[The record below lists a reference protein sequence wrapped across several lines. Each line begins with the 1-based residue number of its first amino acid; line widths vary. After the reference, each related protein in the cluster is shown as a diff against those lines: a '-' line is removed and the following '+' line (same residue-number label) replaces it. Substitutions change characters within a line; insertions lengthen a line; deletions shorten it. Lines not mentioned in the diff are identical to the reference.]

1 MSASF
6 IETSHLD
13 VELNYAPI
21 ERSWIIEGDPVA
33 RNALVSKSADGAAT
47 TIVWDCS
54 RGKFHWYYD
63 VDETI
68 YILEGS
74 IVLQSDTMK
83 PTRYSAGDVVFFKRG
98 AHAQWQV
105 DKYVR
110 KLAFCRRTQP
120 KALVFAMRVVSK
132 LKRIMLSYFPGA
144 RQHSA
149 AGAFFQ

>member
-13 VELNYAPI
+13 VELRSAPI

-54 RGKFHWYYD
+54 RGKFNWYYD

-74 IVLQSDTMK
+74 IVLQSETMK

-98 AHAQWQV
+98 AHAKWEV
-105 DKYVR
+105 DNYVR

-120 KALVFAMRVVSK
+120 RIMVLGLKVASR
-132 LKRIMLSYFPGA
+132 LKRIVLSYLPGA
-144 RQHSA
+144 RQQSA

>member
-1 MSASF
+1 MSSPF
-6 IETSHLD
+6 IETSHSD
-13 VELNYAPI
+13 VELNHAPI
-21 ERSWIIEGDPVA
+21 ERSWIIEGNPVA

-74 IVLQSDTMK
+74 IVLKSDTMK

-98 AHAQWQV
+98 AHAEWQV
-105 DKYVR
+105 DSYVR

-120 KALVFAMRVVSK
+120 KALVFGLRVASK
-132 LKRIMLSYFPGA
+132 LKRIVLSYLPGS